1 MEAAPQYPPPPPPP
15 PPPHLRG
22 ELQHL
27 VADCQHQEA
36 DPSPDPS
43 PDPDLIII
51 IIISILGGLLTLV
64 ILTSVVCCVN
74 KR

>member
-1 MEAAPQYPPPPPPP
+1 MEAAPQYPPPPP

-36 DPSPDPS
+36 DTSPN
-43 PDPDLIII
+43 LVIIL
-51 IIISILGGLLTLV
+51 SILGGLLTLV
-64 ILTSVVCCVN
+64 ILISVVCCVN

>member
-1 MEAAPQYPPPPPPP
+1 MEAAPQYPPPPP

-36 DPSPDPS
+36 DPSL
-43 PDPDLIII
+43 DLI

>member
-1 MEAAPQYPPPPPPP
+1 MEAAPQSPPPPPPP
-15 PPPHLRG
+15 PYLRG

-36 DPSPDPS
+36 DPSQ
-43 PDPDLIII
+43 DPDQVLI
-51 IIISILGGLLTLV
+51 IIISILGGILTLL
-64 ILTSVVCCVN
+64 IIISVVCCVN

>member
-1 MEAAPQYPPPPPPP
+1 MEAAPQYPPPPP

-36 DPSPDPS
+36 DPSPDL
-43 PDPDLIII
+43 DLIMI

>member
-1 MEAAPQYPPPPPPP
+1 MEAAPQYPPPPP

-36 DPSPDPS
+36 DPSLDPS
-43 PDPDLIII
+43 PDLDLI

>member
-1 MEAAPQYPPPPPPP
+1 MDAAPQYPPPPP

-36 DPSPDPS
+36 DPSPD
-43 PDPDLIII
+43 LVIIL
-51 IIISILGGLLTLV
+51 ISILGGLLTLV

>member
-1 MEAAPQYPPPPPPP
+1 MEAAPQYPPPPP

-43 PDPDLIII
+43 LDLIII
-51 IIISILGGLLTLV
+51 LSILGGLLTLV
-64 ILTSVVCCVN
+64 IFTSVVCCVN

>member
-1 MEAAPQYPPPPPPP
+1 MEAAPQYPPPPP

-27 VADCQHQEA
+27 VADRQHQEA
-36 DPSPDPS
+36 DPSQ
-43 PDPDLIII
+43 DPDQVLI
-51 IIISILGGLLTLV
+51 IIISILGGILTLL
-64 ILTSVVCCVN
+64 IIISVVCCVN

>member
-1 MEAAPQYPPPPPPP
+1 MEAAPQYPPPPP

-36 DPSPDPS
+36 DPSPG
-43 PDPDLIII
+43 PDLVIIL
-51 IIISILGGLLTLV
+51 SILGGLLTLV
-64 ILTSVVCCVN
+64 IIISVVCCVN

>member
-1 MEAAPQYPPPPPPP
+1 MEAAPQYPPQYPPQPP

-27 VADCQHQEA
+27 VADCQQQEA
-36 DPSPDPS
+36 DPSL
-43 PDPDLIII
+43 DLGLI

-64 ILTSVVCCVN
+64 ILISVVCCVN

>member
-1 MEAAPQYPPPPPPP
+1 MEAAPQYPPPPP

-27 VADCQHQEA
+27 VADCQQQEA
-36 DPSPDPS
+36 DPSPS
-43 PDPDLIII
+43 PDPDLV

-64 ILTSVVCCVN
+64 ILISVVCCVN

>member
-1 MEAAPQYPPPPPPP
+1 MDAAPQYPPPPP

-36 DPSPDPS
+36 DSS
-43 PDPDLIII
+43 QDPDIVLIL
-51 IIISILGGLLTLV
+51 SILGGLLTLV
-64 ILTSVVCCVN
+64 IIISVVCCVN

>member
-1 MEAAPQYPPPPPPP
+1 MEAAPQYPPPPP

-36 DPSPDPS
+36 DPSPD
-43 PDPDLIII
+43 LVIIL
-51 IIISILGGLLTLV
+51 SILGALLTLV
-64 ILTSVVCCVN
+64 IFISVVCCVN

>member
-1 MEAAPQYPPPPPPP
+1 MEAAPQYPPPPP

-36 DPSPDPS
+36 DPSPGPS
-43 PDPDLIII
+43 LDLIII
-51 IIISILGGLLTLV
+51 ILSILGGLLTLV